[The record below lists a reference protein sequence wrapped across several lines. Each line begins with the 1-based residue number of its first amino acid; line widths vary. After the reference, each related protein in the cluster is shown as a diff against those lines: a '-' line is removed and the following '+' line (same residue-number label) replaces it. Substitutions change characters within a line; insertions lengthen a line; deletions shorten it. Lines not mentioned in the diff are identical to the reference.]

1 MAEQELLIKEAMQIT
16 GIQSENE
23 IIIKA
28 LQEYIKKI
36 KQLEILKYKSSHI
49 WEGNL
54 EEMRTVR
61 C

>member
-36 KQLEILKYKSSHI
+36 KQLEILKYKGSHI

-54 EEMRTVR
+54 EQMRTVL